1 MLFIANSIIQ
11 KGECE
16 FESCSGKLVS
26 VRMPFNLINRMHM
39 IVGAVF
45 TGMFMLVSID
55 DGIMRFFMEMGMR
68 VIV

>member
-1 MLFIANSIIQ
+1 
-11 KGECE
+11 
-16 FESCSGKLVS
+16 
-26 VRMPFNLINRMHM
+26 MPFNLINRMHM